1 MMLAQ
6 RKQISII
13 NNGEHKYVSKLSFN
27 IPTLLLDLE
36 KDELNDMIPLLIH
49 KELIKSK
56 RDFYRLV
63 KQGEI
68 RVNDEKIA
76 EDDVTRV
83 LYNQD
88 LLRIG
93 KNKFVRIN
101 K

>member
-13 NNGEHKYVSKLSFN
+13 KGEQKNMRKFSLN

-36 KDELNDMIPLLIH
+36 RDELIDMIPLLIH

-56 RDFYRLV
+56 RDFYQLINQR
-63 KQGEI
+63 EI
-68 RVNDEKIA
+68 RINDEKIA